1 MPPVDARSSLDSQI
15 LGKPFSFGKKKKKRK
30 CSDKECDA
38 LLKLS
43 VNIALFTIMIPG

>member
-15 LGKPFSFGKKKKKRK
+15 LGKPFSFEKKRK

-43 VNIALFTIMIPG
+43 VNVALFTIMIPG

>member
-15 LGKPFSFGKKKKKRK
+15 LGKPFSFEKKKKRK